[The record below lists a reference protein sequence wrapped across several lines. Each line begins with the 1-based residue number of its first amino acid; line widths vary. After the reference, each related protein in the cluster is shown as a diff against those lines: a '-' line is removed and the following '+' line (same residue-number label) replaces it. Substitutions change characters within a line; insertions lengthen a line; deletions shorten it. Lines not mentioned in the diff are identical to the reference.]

1 MAAAWGTSPELMAAR
16 SLAGTPEEVID
27 RIHAYRAVGVTGFIG
42 MYGRVDDL
50 RSTRLVAERRA
61 AGVPLSGRRS

>member
-1 MAAAWGTSPELMAAR
+1 MAAR

-27 RIHAYRAVGVTGFIG
+27 RVHAYRAVGVTGFIG

-50 RSTRLVAERRA
+50 RSTRLVAERVLPAFR
-61 AGVPLSGRRS
+61 